1 MRVVF
6 YSERC
11 EHSKKLLVYM
21 EKNNIT
27 NLFKLFNIDTNVAP
41 KEIDIVPTIVDSEI
55 NIPLKGKKAFEY
67 LINLKYFNNPTNNIE
82 LVKEIP
88 PNPDIKEDDMANENE
103 NNISSQLNNKLDKE
117 INMNIINNP
126 KPVELHKEQSVA
138 NVNTSTQKMVNLRQG
153 QDKRFMLLMQMRK

>member
-11 EHSKKLLVYM
+11 EHSKKLLAYI
-21 EKNNIT
+21 EKNNIM
-27 NLFKLFNIDTNVAP
+27 NLFKLFNIDTNMAP

-55 NIPLKGKKAFEY
+55 NQPLKGKKAFEY

-88 PNPDIKEDDMANENE
+88 PNPDIKEDDMAIDNE
-103 NNISSQLNNKLDKE
+103 NNISSQLNSKLDKE

-126 KPVELHKEQSVA
+126 KPAELHKEQTVS